1 MSDYQKK
8 ETDQIHPEQPGAIGS
23 RNSLFRNERD
33 EYQEASVV
41 VDEEVD
47 KILNHIGSKL
57 PPEVLN
63 KLDVMGSIKDKLHN
77 YYNQT
82 VQNMQNRYLVTVEDE
97 LVKKYQNLV
106 EEEEQLQLNRYT
118 PKQIGQLIE
127 QLGDADLFT
136 TNREEQSIAQIYEK
150 LQKNL
155 TRSFAELQSQTNEVL
170 NKKDGIGSFIRKN
183 NAYTIAKC
191 SVKNNLEKPKTV
203 LDLKLAVNILD
214 SELITP
220 IYHYQKSAKELLK
233 ETVSSHI
240 HSLIDQKIEALNIER
255 SQMGQPQL
263 NQNEII
269 SEKFQELENLIPFDH
284 SSDDPDSGQ
293 YEFIAKR
300 FFDSLDDIESNSVTE
315 NEQNDLRYHIQNIIE
330 REDIQNQGFDKVV
343 STLTRI
349 LDNSRSSYQYINNY
363 KNARVCVL
371 QEYAP
376 ENGED
381 LPDENFS
388 LRLSYLTYEQI
399 KQLRRAYDIQALEI
413 EGEIDQ
419 TARVIEQIQTL
430 HNNKNNKK
438 TKIRT
443 YKDISREILG
453 RFKRTSEDGDEEKP
467 SDDYDLE
474 DNLWYEISFSRP
486 EQNNSNKSTTYS
498 QFSNDLKQKIKLLKQ
513 KVFNIFENQHPKER
527 FILEERINFLEDSF
541 QSFSSQVNP
550 HHLQQGLVLEVNIR
564 SIKRK
569 QTTMGLMSNVLNEFI
584 EQVSKNYH
592 MDEQADFS
600 ATPANDNDR
609 AFASSLNQMDQ
620 KLEELEA

>member
-1 MSDYQKK
+1 MSDYQNK
-8 ETDQIHPEQPGAIGS
+8 ETEQIHPEEPGAIGS
-23 RNSLFRNERD
+23 RNSLFRDDRD

-47 KILNHIGSKL
+47 KVLNHISSKL

-63 KLDVMGSIKDKLHN
+63 KLDIMGSIKDKLHN

-106 EEEEQLQLNRYT
+106 EDEEEQQLNRYT
-118 PKQIGQLIE
+118 PKQISQLIS
-127 QLGDADLFT
+127 QLGDADLFNT
-136 TNREEQSIAQIYEK
+136 TREENSITQIYEK

-191 SVKNNLEKPKTV
+191 SVKNNSEKPKTV

-233 ETVSSHI
+233 ETVSRHI
-240 HSLIDQKIEALNIER
+240 HSLIDRKIDALNIER
-255 SQMGQPQL
+255 SQVGTPELSQS
-263 NQNEII
+263 EVI
-269 SEKFQELENLIPFDH
+269 SEKFQELENLVSFDNK
-284 SSDDPDSGQ
+284 SDDADCGQ

-300 FFDSLDDIESNSVTE
+300 FFDSLDNYDPNQVTE
-315 NEQNDLRYHIQNIIE
+315 GEQNDLQYHIHNIID

-376 ENGED
+376 ENGKD

-388 LRLSYLTYEQI
+388 LRLSYLTYDQI
-399 KQLRRAYDIQALEI
+399 KQTRRAYDIQALEI
-413 EGEIDQ
+413 ESEIDQ
-419 TARVIEQIQTL
+419 TARVIDQLQTL
-430 HNNKNNKK
+430 HNKKNKIK
-438 TKIRT
+438 T

-453 RFKRTSEDGDEEKP
+453 RFKKSNVE
-467 SDDYDLE
+467 SDTTIPKDYDLE
-474 DNLWYEISFSRP
+474 DNLWYEISFSRQ
-486 EQNNSNKSTTYS
+486 EQKDNNSTTYS
-498 QFSNDLKQKIKLLKQ
+498 QFSNELKQKIKLLKQ
-513 KVFNIFENQHPKER
+513 KVFNIFENQHPKQR

-541 QSFSSQVNP
+541 LSFSSQVNP

-584 EQVSKNYH
+584 EQVSKSYH
-592 MDEQADFS
+592 MEEEPELS
-600 ATPANDNDR
+600 KLTPNDSDSV
-609 AFASSLNQMDQ
+609 FTSSLKQMDQ
-620 KLEELEA
+620 NLEGLEA